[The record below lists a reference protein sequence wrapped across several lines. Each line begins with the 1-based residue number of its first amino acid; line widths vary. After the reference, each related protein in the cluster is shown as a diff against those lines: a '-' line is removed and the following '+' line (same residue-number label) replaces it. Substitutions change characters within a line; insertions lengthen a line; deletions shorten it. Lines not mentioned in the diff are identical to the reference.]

1 MFKEALYSN
10 FIKLSCL
17 TLLIVFATSA
27 IGCSFISTPKVAPE
41 FTIDLYETIDYKQND
56 FFSIGNSEGNP
67 TFINFWFPSC
77 PPCVAEMPEID
88 NFYLENKKDVE
99 VVAIQLLGLDSI
111 NEGQNFVREK
121 NIHFAVGADKTGK
134 ISVDYQISVYPTTVF
149 VDAQGNIE
157 DYWQGQ
163 INIEELNRQLMN
175 FHGKRN

>member
-1 MFKEALYSN
+1 
-10 FIKLSCL
+10 
-17 TLLIVFATSA
+17 
-27 IGCSFISTPKVAPE
+27 
-41 FTIDLYETIDYKQND
+41 
-56 FFSIGNSEGNP
+56 
-67 TFINFWFPSC
+67 
-77 PPCVAEMPEID
+77 MPEID
-88 NFYLENKKDVE
+88 NFYLQNKKDVE

-149 VDAQGNIE
+149 VDAQCNIA

>member
-1 MFKEALYSN
+1 MFKDTLYAK
-10 FIKLSCL
+10 FINPSYL
-17 TLLIVFATSA
+17 TLIIVIATLA
-27 IGCSFISTPKVAPE
+27 IGCSFISHPKVAPE
-41 FTIDLYETIDYKQND
+41 FTIDLYQTIDYKQND
-56 FFSIGNSEGNP
+56 LFSLGKSEGNP

-88 NFYLENKKDVE
+88 NFYLQNKKDVE

-111 NEGQNFVREK
+111 KEGQNFVQEK

-149 VDAQGNIE
+149 VDAQGNIA

-163 INIEELNRQLMN
+163 INIEELNRQLIN
-175 FHGKRN
+175 LHEKRN